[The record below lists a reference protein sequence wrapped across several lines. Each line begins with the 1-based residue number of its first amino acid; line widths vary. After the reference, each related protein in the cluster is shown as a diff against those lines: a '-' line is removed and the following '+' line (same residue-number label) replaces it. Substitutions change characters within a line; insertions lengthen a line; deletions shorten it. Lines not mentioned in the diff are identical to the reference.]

1 MKQSK
6 QPPRSKQQQR
16 QEGLLE
22 GGGLLAT
29 TVCRPTLLSFTT
41 VELFVFSPFD
51 LK

>member
-6 QPPRSKQQQR
+6 QPPRSKQQQQ

-29 TVCRPTLLSFTT
+29 TVCRPTLTSFTT
-41 VELFVFSPFD
+41 GELFVFSPFD